1 MSAKRKSGIPKIVS
15 AAGKI
20 YDNGGKTVD
29 RYTFVHK
36 PQGGARWCMFLS
48 MSSDPYSPQGVGQHG
63 EGECRSTSDGKR
75 IRTGAQ
81 WRALPKNVR
90 RAILREVK

>member
-1 MSAKRKSGIPKIVS
+1 MAAKRKSGIPKSVS
-15 AAGKI
+15 SAGKI
-20 YDNGGKTVD
+20 YDNGGKTAD

-36 PQGGARWCMFLS
+36 RRGSARWCEFLS
-48 MSSDPYSPQGVGQHG
+48 MSSHPSSPQGIGQHG
-63 EGECRSTSDGKR
+63 EGECNSTSDGKR

-81 WRALPKNVR
+81 WRALPEGVR